1 MLYIDKVSKIYD
13 NNSEETIRDVIL
25 NINKGEFI
33 SIVGYSGAGKTTL
46 LRLILGE
53 IKPTE
58 GHVFFD
64 ATDISKL
71 NQKQLNHYRR
81 NIGVIFQ
88 DYRLIPNK
96 TVYENIAFAMYASG
110 KPEQDVKIDVPHV
123 LKLVGLLEKKDFF
136 PKELSGGEKQR
147 IAIARAIVNNPELII
162 ADEPTGNLDPIN
174 AMDIINILQKINSFG
189 TTVILATHD
198 KGIVNTLRKRVI
210 TIDNGKITKDDK
222 DGVFIL

>member
-1 MLYIDKVSKIYD
+1 
-13 NNSEETIRDVIL
+13 
-25 NINKGEFI
+25 
-33 SIVGYSGAGKTTL
+33 
-46 LRLILGE
+46 
-53 IKPTE
+53 
-58 GHVFFD
+58 
-64 ATDISKL
+64 
-71 NQKQLNHYRR
+71 
-81 NIGVIFQ
+81 
-88 DYRLIPNK
+88 
-96 TVYENIAFAMYASG
+96 MYASG